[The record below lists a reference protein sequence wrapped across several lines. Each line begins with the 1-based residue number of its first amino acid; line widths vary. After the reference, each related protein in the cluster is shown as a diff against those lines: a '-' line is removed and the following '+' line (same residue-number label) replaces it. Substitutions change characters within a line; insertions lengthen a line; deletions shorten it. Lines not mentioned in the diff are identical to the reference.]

1 MEKKRD
7 SSDSSRPVS
16 ELNTEESGAV
26 PSKKHEVLIMNYY
39 LHCPILYRSTTLSI
53 INQKDILI
61 SLFRMR
67 L

>member
-26 PSKKHEVLIMNYY
+26 PSKKHEVLIMLY
-39 LHCPILYRSTTLSI
+39 LPPLPDNLPFYRPINNKLEGYL
-53 INQKDILI
+53 N
-61 SLFRMR
+61 
-67 L
+67 